1 MSSLLSNLASS
12 KLITAITPIST
23 SLNITGGTGP
33 KFPALTGTNTFNV
46 VLEDAAKNVEVC
58 KVTARVGDVLT
69 VVRGQEGTIARTYN
83 IGDRVAIRMTA
94 EAFNGKEDKSEKDAA
109 NGFAGLTALK
119 INFKN
124 VLGTFTSFF
133 TNANT
138 AVRTYTFQDR
148 DGTILDDKNF
158 ISPAFSGVPTA
169 PTAPVNTNNTQIAT
183 TNYVQLQN
191 YLKDGLGALA
201 PGQVLEAGRYID
213 FHNAANGVDFDVRLE
228 ATTTGI
234 AGQGTLF
241 LLGSALSTPVVNA
254 TNGTSRFGKVTSARD
269 NISYSNG
276 QIELRGES
284 SSAPILGFHIT
295 GVIARTIHIESDGI
309 FKTIDN
315 GGVTQRI
322 FHGSADG
329 AAPVFACR
337 AWAVFG
343 PTGAIQG
350 SGNIS
355 QVIRNS
361 TGDYTIVFSTPMPDA
376 LYSII
381 ATVGSGGAPATA
393 QVVQANVFGQKTS
406 NSFRIGVSDNNT
418 DAVQDG
424 NQINIAVFR

>member
-69 VVRGQEGTIARTYN
+69 VLRGQESTIARTYN

-94 EAFNGKEDKSEKDAA
+94 EAFNGKEDKAEKDAA

-148 DGTILDDKNF
+148 DGTILDDKNL
-158 ISPAFSGVPTA
+158 ISPTFTGVPTA
-169 PTAPVNTNNTQIAT
+169 PTAAVNNNSTQIAT
-183 TNYVQLQN
+183 TNYVQLQGF
-191 YLKDGLGALA
+191 LKDGLGALA
-201 PGQVLEAGRYID
+201 PGQVLDAGRYID
-213 FHNAANGVDFDVRLE
+213 LHNTNNGVDFDVRLE
-228 ATTTGI
+228 VTTTGT

-241 LLGSALSTPVVNA
+241 INGSGVSVPKVLA
-254 TNGTSRFGKVTSARD
+254 TNGTSTFSKIAPVIGSTSFQT
-269 NISYSNG
+269 G
-276 QIELRGES
+276 QIEVRGES
-284 SSAPILGFHIT
+284 GSAPIIGFHIPSVT
-295 GVIARTIHIESDGI
+295 ARTLHLDTDGI
-309 FKTIDN
+309 FKTVDI
-315 GGVTQRI
+315 GGAVHRV
-322 FHGSADG
+322 FHGVADG

-337 AWAVFG
+337 AWANFVG
-343 PTGAIQG
+343 QTGGVRA

-355 QVIRNS
+355 VARVSVGLYNI
-361 TGDYTIVFSTPMPDA
+361 TFTTPMLDGN
-376 LYSII
+376 YSVSGVAGDDSPTNLSPSIN
-381 ATVGSGGAPATA
+381 AFNYSSGGFTLRTVNGSGTA
-393 QVVQANVFGQKTS
+393 VDYEWVSLQVA
-406 NSFRIGVSDNNT
+406 R
-418 DAVQDG
+418 
-424 NQINIAVFR
+424 